1 MTIPPSGAA
10 VASSGAPILSFPS
23 VATLTSGRTNRVIPK
38 NGTVDLWSCSLEGDA
53 AVLERCH
60 AFLNEEERARAG
72 RFVRPEDQ
80 DRFTFAHG
88 SLRVVLARYLGVEPP
103 ALRFL
108 GGPTG
113 KPALL
118 DQQGRPHV
126 LCFNLSHSHGRML
139 VAVANGQDVGID
151 LEQVRTNVEPLRL
164 AERFYT
170 QAEFERIK
178 GRPVSEHAAQFYQL
192 WVAKEAFLKAQAAGI
207 PSLQQCE
214 IVPPD
219 SSLHASVRL
228 SPGSAM
234 QQGWTIQWL
243 NCGPGW
249 QGAVSAYGTD
259 WSVRVIDATAV

>member
-1 MTIPPSGAA
+1 MLT
-10 VASSGAPILSFPS
+10 FPS
-23 VATLTSGRTNRVIPK
+23 VATLTSGKMDRVIPK
-38 NGTVDLWSCSLEGDA
+38 SGTVDLWSCSLEGDA

-88 SLRVVLARYLGVEPP
+88 GLRAVLARYLGIEPA

-108 GGPTG
+108 NGPTG

-139 VAVANGQDVGID
+139 VGVANGQDVGID
-151 LEQVRTNVEPLRL
+151 LEHVRSNVEPLKL

-170 QAEFERIK
+170 GAEFERIK
-178 GRPVSEHAAQFYQL
+178 SRPVSEHAVQFYRL
-192 WVAKEAFLKAQAAGI
+192 WVAKEAFLKAQAAGL

-214 IVPPD
+214 ILASAP
-219 SSLHASVRL
+219 SSHASVRL
-228 SPGSAM
+228 SPGSTM
-234 QQGWTIQWL
+234 KQGWTIEWL

-249 QGAVSAYGTD
+249 QGAVSAYGTN
-259 WSVRVIDATAV
+259 WSVRVIDAMAV